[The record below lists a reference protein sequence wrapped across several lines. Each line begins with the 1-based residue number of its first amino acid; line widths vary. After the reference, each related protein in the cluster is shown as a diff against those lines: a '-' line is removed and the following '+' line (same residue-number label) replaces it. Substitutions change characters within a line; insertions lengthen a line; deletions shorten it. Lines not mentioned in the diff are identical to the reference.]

1 MKIEITPM
9 TMEQA
14 EEKGITSWSIWT
26 CEISEFD
33 WEYTENESCYL
44 LEGEAEVTT
53 NGETVKFGKGDFVK
67 FPKGLRCHWKVTQA
81 VKKKYQFN

>member
-26 CEISEFD
+26 CEISA
-33 WEYTENESCYL
+33 ENSNAY
-44 LEGEAEVTT
+44 
-53 NGETVKFGKGDFVK
+53 N
-67 FPKGLRCHWKVTQA
+67 RSI
-81 VKKKYQFN
+81 YN